1 MKDENI
7 TMKKSTIWQ
16 VISGVLAILL
26 IVSIYTGGFG
36 KATGATVA
44 DNKPIVPSG
53 VALVSADDFVDDDAV
68 LGNKNAPV
76 TIIEFSDYQCPYCR
90 KFWAEAY
97 SQIKEEYID
106 TGKVKLIFR
115 DFPLS
120 FHPMAEPS
128 AQAAECAGDQGKYYE
143 MHDKIFSEQNKL
155 GTGTIQYSIN
165 DLKQW
170 AVEIGLDA
178 SEFNACLDSGKHK
191 LEVQKDLADAQAA
204 GGQGTPY
211 FIVGDTPIS
220 GAQPFSVFQQAIESQ
235 L

>member
-1 MKDENI
+1 MKDETI
-7 TMKKSTIWQ
+7 TMKKSTMWQ
-16 VISGVLAILL
+16 IATGILAVLL
-26 IVSIYTGGFG
+26 IISIFTGGFG
-36 KATGATVA
+36 ISTGATAA
-44 DNKPIVPSG
+44 DVNKPSG
-53 VALVSADDFVDDDAV
+53 VALVSAEDFTDDDAV
-68 LGNKNAPV
+68 LGDKNAPV

-90 KFWAEAY
+90 KFWTEAY

-143 MHDKIFSEQNKL
+143 MHDKIFLEQNKL
-155 GTGTIQYSIN
+155 GTGTVQYSIG

-178 SEFNACLDSGKHK
+178 SEFNACLDSEKHK
-191 LEVQKDLADAQAA
+191 SEVQNDLGDAALS

-211 FIVGDTPIS
+211 FLVGDVPLS
-220 GAQPFSVFQQAIESQ
+220 GAQPFSAFEQAIESQ